1 MVLGSDWLWTPVG
14 GGLRLF
20 VGSGWW
26 WARLGGRPNSSRS
39 SFGSFQARLSRFQ
52 APSIVVD
59 RDYVPRSLGSKHQAP
74 SIVVKRVGRVTRTEN
89 GQFSSSRQH
98 HPFTMLHMRDVGL
111 VFDEPHTGECSTT
124 HGQMLH
130 HTRANAPPHTGE
142 YSTTHGR
149 MNSQRLSWAVFDPNP
164 LTKKR
169 PHHHPPLRPS

>member
-1 MVLGSDWLWTPVG
+1 MLGSDWLWTPVG

-26 WARLGGRPNSSRS
+26 WARLGGRLHSSRS

-89 GQFSSSRQH
+89 GRFSSSRQH

-111 VFDEPHTGECSTT
+111 VFDEP
-124 HGQMLH
+124 QMIH
-130 HTRANAPPHTGE
+130 HTRAKDSPHTGE
-142 YSTTHGR
+142 HQQHTGNGNHMHDFQT
-149 MNSQRLSWAVFDPNP
+149 NSQREQ
-164 LTKKR
+164 R
-169 PHHHPPLRPS
+169 